1 MSELRINRQL
11 WQKLQTNFLL
21 KLICVSQTYIVIV
34 LSFLL
39 VANLYAGADPDE
51 DMANS
56 SNLRDNSYYCENN
69 NEVGCV
75 VKNQANI
82 NNISSEPIE
91 HASIVNTLTQNS
103 LCFYSL
109 TQTNCYKY
117 NLRDMN
123 GREVFNV
130 D

>member
-1 MSELRINRQL
+1 M
-11 WQKLQTNFLL
+11 
-21 KLICVSQTYIVIV
+21 SQTYIVIV

-51 DMANS
+51 DMNNA
-56 SNLRDNSYYCENN
+56 SNLRDNNYYCENN

-75 VKNQANI
+75 VKNEANI
-82 NNISSEPIE
+82 DNVSLERIDQSSV
-91 HASIVNTLTQNS
+91 SNTLAQND

>member
-1 MSELRINRQL
+1 MSELRINRQI
-11 WQKLQTNFLL
+11 WQKIQTNFLL

-75 VKNQANI
+75 VKNEANI
-82 NNISSEPIE
+82 DNVSLERIDQSSV
-91 HASIVNTLTQNS
+91 SNTLAQND